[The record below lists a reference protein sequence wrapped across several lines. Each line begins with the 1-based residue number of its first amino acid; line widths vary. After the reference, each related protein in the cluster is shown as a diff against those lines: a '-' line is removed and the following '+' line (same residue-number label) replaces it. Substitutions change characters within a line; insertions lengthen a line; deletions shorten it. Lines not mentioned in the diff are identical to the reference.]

1 MAYQRLV
8 FSVCCANTRDWLL
21 GDDKHMRRCGR
32 IDVSER
38 QHLIILEDYV
48 SGDVTLNDF
57 FKQSHADWQS
67 YACTTNEQS
76 ELALRSKHSLM
87 NAIS

>member
-8 FSVCCANTRDWLL
+8 FSACCANSWDWLFR
-21 GDDKHMRRCGR
+21 DDKYMRWCCR

-38 QHLIILEDYV
+38 QHLIVFEDNV
-48 SGDVTLNDF
+48 SGDLTLDDF
-57 FKQSHADWQS
+57 FKQSHADWLS

>member
-1 MAYQRLV
+1 
-8 FSVCCANTRDWLL
+8 
-21 GDDKHMRRCGR
+21 MRRCGR

-57 FKQSHADWQS
+57 SNKVMLIGNLMHAP
-67 YACTTNEQS
+67 
-76 ELALRSKHSLM
+76 LM
-87 NAIS
+87 SNRNWHYGQNIP